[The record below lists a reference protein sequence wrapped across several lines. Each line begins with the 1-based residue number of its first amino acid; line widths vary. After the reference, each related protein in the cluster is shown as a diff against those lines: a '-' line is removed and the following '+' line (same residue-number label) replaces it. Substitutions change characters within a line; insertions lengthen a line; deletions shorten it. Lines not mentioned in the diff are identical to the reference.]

1 MKIAELMSTELVT
14 ATPDMSLKEAARRL
28 ATHGVSGLPVVDADD
43 KVVGVLSEA
52 DVVAKEVDQRRASGN
67 ALVRLLEG
75 PLLDERFDAV
85 TVGEAMSDPAVVI
98 RADKEVA
105 DAAARMLSEGINR
118 LPVVD
123 GDGRLVGIVTRA
135 DLVRAFAR
143 DDDTI
148 RADIVRGVLDDLWID
163 PAQVDVEVR
172 GGVVTLGGELQS
184 EAEVRAVAA
193 MARRVPG
200 AVEVVSSLRTRV

>member
-14 ATPDMSLKEAARRL
+14 ASPDMSLKEAARRL
-28 ATHGVSGLPVVDADD
+28 AGHGVSGLPVVDADGM
-43 KVVGVLSEA
+43 VVGVLSEA
-52 DVVAKEVDQRRASGN
+52 DVVAKEVDRRRASGN
-67 ALVRLLEG
+67 ALIRLLEG

-85 TVGEAMSDPAVVI
+85 TVGEAMSGPPVVI

-163 PAQVDVEVR
+163 PAQVEVEVR
-172 GGVVTLGGELQS
+172 NGVVTLGGELQN
-184 EAEVRAVAA
+184 EAEVRALAA

-200 AVEVVSSLRTRV
+200 AVEVVSSLRARV